1 MNRVPKGVKK
11 LNFLFEIG
19 LEELPAQYVDKAE
32 KDLKK
37 IIEKFDKSRKFKLKL
52 FFRISNFFYK
62 FCDCYISYFIFH
74 LDKNAKDVEKIDFK
88 FDTLKTLQS
97 KFRIID
103 GTFEK
108 QK

>member
-1 MNRVPKGVKK
+1 MK
-11 LNFLFEIG
+11 
-19 LEELPAQYVDKAE
+19 E
-32 KDLKK
+32 KVSFYLLYFFKK
-37 IIEKFDKSRKFKLKL
+37 IFD
-52 FFRISNFFYK
+52 FYK
-62 FCDCYISYFIFH
+62 NYFIFH